1 MKKRIVIKFGGTSV
15 GSIEKII
22 NAAKIVEKRHAE
34 GNQVIVVVS
43 AMSGVTND
51 LISKSNQISKN
62 FNKSELDVLMSSGEQ
77 VTCSLL
83 SGALIE
89 LGLKARSWLSWQIPI
104 ITNDNYT
111 SSQIINIKT
120 DEILNFISK
129 KGIAVIPGFQG
140 ISPESR
146 VTTLGRGGSDL
157 SAVAIAKFFQTD
169 SCEIYTDVDGVLTT
183 DPSINEKAKKIDK
196 ISYEEMLE
204 MSSLGAKVMQPN
216 AVQASMVNNITVH
229 VRSTFSKKSGTEIVS
244 DDEADY
250 KKVVTGI
257 AYSKSNAKVSIVGVV
272 DKPGVA
278 ADVFEP
284 IGKNNINVDMVIQN
298 TSLDGKTA
306 NITFTIKQQDLSKTL
321 SIIEKNKE
329 NLNYNKITH
338 DDKLAKVSIIGAGMI
353 ASPGVTHRMFRSLAD
368 EKINILAI
376 STSEIKI
383 SVLIKEDLTQKAI
396 KALHKEFKL
405 D

>member
-1 MKKRIVIKFGGTSV
+1 MKRLALKFGGTSV
-15 GSIEKII
+15 GTIEKIKEVATI
-22 NAAKIVEKRHAE
+22 IKKRHSE
-34 GNQVIVVVS
+34 GNEIIVIVS

-51 LISKSNQISKN
+51 LHKKSNLISKDFDSK
-62 FNKSELDVLMSSGEQ
+62 ELDVLLSSGEQ
-77 VTCSLL
+77 ISCSLL

-89 LGLKARSWLSWQIPI
+89 LGIKARSWLGWQIPI
-104 ITNDNYT
+104 ITNKNYNA
-111 SSQIINIKT
+111 SQIIKIKT

-129 KGIAVIPGFQG
+129 KGVAVIPGFQG
-140 ISPESR
+140 ISSEIR
-146 VTTLGRGGSDL
+146 ITTLGRGGSDL
-157 SAVAIAKFFQTD
+157 TAVAIAKFFNTD

-183 DPSINEKAKKIDK
+183 DPSINTKAKKIDK

-204 MSSLGAKVMQPN
+204 MSSMGAKVMQPN
-216 AVQASMVNNITVH
+216 AVQASMINDISVH
-229 VRSTFSKKSGTEIVS
+229 VRSTFSEKSGTKIVS
-244 DDEADY
+244 ENESDY
-250 KKVVTGI
+250 KKVITGI
-257 AYSKSNAKVSIVGVV
+257 AYSKSNAKVSIVGVI

-284 IGKNNINVDMVIQN
+284 MGKNNINIDMVIQN

-306 NITFTIKQQDLSKTL
+306 NITFTIKQEDLKKTL
-321 SIIEKNKE
+321 SIIEKDKE
-329 NLNYNKITH
+329 KLNYNKITH

-353 ASPGVTHRMFRSLAD
+353 SSPGVTHRMFRALAD

-383 SVLIKEDLTQKAI
+383 SVLIREDFTQKAV
-396 KALHKEFKL
+396 KKLHKEFGL